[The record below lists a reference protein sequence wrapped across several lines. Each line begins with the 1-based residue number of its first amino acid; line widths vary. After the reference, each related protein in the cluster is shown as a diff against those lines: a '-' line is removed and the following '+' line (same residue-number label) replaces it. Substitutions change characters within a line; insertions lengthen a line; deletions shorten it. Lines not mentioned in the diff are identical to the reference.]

1 MGALALLLRPFA
13 NLARRLLLASGTVAT
28 ADAKTVFD
36 EMWTLLRETKAR
48 LAVVEARADLAAA
61 ELVGMREEYTRCKG
75 DLMQALTRITALEAR
90 ENGGS

>member
-48 LAVVEARADLAAA
+48 LAVVEARAALAAA
-61 ELVGMREEYTRCKG
+61 ELVGMRE
-75 DLMQALTRITALEAR
+75 
-90 ENGGS
+90 